1 MLSLGV
7 GIAVTVAVV
16 VCVAVL
22 VLAILFGLRRYGAS
36 GRLQSGSSTCEE
48 KQEMEWDNSSL
59 NVTVNPLD
67 TGRGCDVEME
77 EMHIFTVMTSCTAED
92 ARYSG
97 VNQLDDASEDEV
109 DKDMTHCGTDV
120 KELEWDD
127 STLSY

>member
-22 VLAILFGLRRYGAS
+22 VLAILFGLRRYGVS
-36 GRLQSGSSTCEE
+36 GRQSGSSSEE

-67 TGRGCDVEME
+67 TERGCDVEME
-77 EMHIFTVMTSCTAED
+77 EMNIFTVMTSRTAED